1 MSLFENSSHFGHESV
16 HHFYDPGTGLKAII
30 AIHSTALGPAVGG
43 CRRWRYEC
51 EADALRDALR
61 LSRGMTYK
69 NAMAG
74 LALGGGKAVVMA
86 EDERRMTPDM
96 LLVFGRWVDSLGGA
110 YITSEDVG
118 MPTGSMDVVK
128 QVTRYITG
136 LEPADG
142 SAGGDPSPW
151 TADGVFLG
159 LEAAA
164 RHRLGS
170 DSLADLRVAVQ
181 GLGKVGYKLCRRLY
195 DAGARL
201 IVSDVEALLSE
212 RAKAEF
218 GAQVVDSAEIL
229 YQDVDILSPNA
240 LGAVLNEQSIPQ
252 IKAAIIGGAANN
264 QLATEADG
272 QRVFER
278 NILYAPDYVINSGGI
293 TSVALEYEGG
303 KTPADVGAKIAE
315 IPGRL
320 ADIFAASDKRRTPT
334 NVIADGMAQAI
345 VTHARQ

>member
-1 MSLFENSSHFGHESV
+1 MSLFDNPSHFDHESV
-16 HHFYDPGTGLKAII
+16 HHFCDSVTGLKAIV
-30 AIHSTALGPAVGG
+30 AIHSTALGPAAGG

-51 EADALRDALR
+51 EADALHDALR

-69 NAMAG
+69 NALAG
-74 LALGGGKAVVMA
+74 LPLGGGKAVVLA
-86 EDERRMTPDM
+86 EDERPMTRDM
-96 LLVFGRWVDSLGGA
+96 LLVFGHWVESLGGA

-128 QVTRYITG
+128 QVTNYITG
-136 LEPADG
+136 LEPAEG

-159 LEAAA
+159 LQAAA
-164 RHRLGS
+164 KHRLVA
-170 DSLADLRVAVQ
+170 DSLTDLRVAVQ
-181 GLGKVGYKLCRRLY
+181 GLGKVGYKLCQRLY
-195 DAGARL
+195 DAGAGL
-201 IVSDVEALLSE
+201 VVSDVDAQLSE

-218 GAQVVDSAEIL
+218 GAQVVDSADIL

-240 LGAVLNEQSIPQ
+240 LGAVLDEHSIPE
-252 IKAAIIGGAANN
+252 IKATIIGGAANN
-264 QLATEADG
+264 QLATGQDG
-272 QRVFER
+272 QRLYER

-303 KTPADVGAKIAE
+303 KSAADVAAKVAE

-320 ADIFAASDKRRTPT
+320 AGIFVASDERQTPA
-334 NVIADGMAQAI
+334 NVIADNMAQAI
-345 VTHARQ
+345 VTDARQ

>member
-1 MSLFENSSHFGHESV
+1 MRLFDNPSHLGHESV
-16 HHFYDPGTGLKAII
+16 HHFYDPVTGLKAII
-30 AIHSTALGPAVGG
+30 AIHSTALGPAAGG
-43 CRRWRYEC
+43 CRRWRYES
-51 EADALRDALR
+51 EADALSDALR
-61 LSRGMTYK
+61 LSQGMTYK
-69 NAMAG
+69 NALAG
-74 LALGGGKAVVMA
+74 LPLGGGKAVVIA
-86 EDERRMTPDM
+86 EDEGPMTPEM
-96 LLVFGRWVDSLGGA
+96 LLTFGRWVESLGGA

-118 MPTGSMDVVK
+118 MPTGSMGVVK
-128 QVTRYITG
+128 QVTNYITG
-136 LEPADG
+136 LEPAEG

-151 TADGVFLG
+151 TAEGVFLG

-164 RHRLGS
+164 RHRLGL

-181 GLGKVGYKLCRRLY
+181 GLGKVGYKLCQRLF

-201 IVSDVEALLSE
+201 VVSDVDAQLSK

-218 GAQVVDSAEIL
+218 GARVVDTHEIL

-240 LGAVLNEQSIPQ
+240 LGAVLDEHTIPN

-264 QLATEADG
+264 QLATGRDG

-293 TSVALEYEGG
+293 TSVALEYQGG
-303 KTPADVGAKIAE
+303 KSTVDVAAKIAE

-320 ADIFAASDKRRTPT
+320 ANIFAASDERQTPT
-334 NVIADGMAQAI
+334 NVIADSMAEAI
-345 VTHARQ
+345 VTDARQ